1 MHEIHLKQ
9 PTQCYVSGQFT
20 KNKERIKNFKET
32 EDSRYIYRNELDK
45 ACFEHEMSYQDFK
58 DLNRRT
64 TVKKVLR
71 DKAFSFAE
79 NPKYDGYQR
88 GLASMASKFFD
99 KKKFRWSY

>member
-1 MHEIHLKQ
+1 
-9 PTQCYVSGQFT
+9 
-20 KNKERIKNFKET
+20 
-32 EDSRYIYRNELDK
+32 
-45 ACFEHEMSYQDFK
+45 MSYQDFK